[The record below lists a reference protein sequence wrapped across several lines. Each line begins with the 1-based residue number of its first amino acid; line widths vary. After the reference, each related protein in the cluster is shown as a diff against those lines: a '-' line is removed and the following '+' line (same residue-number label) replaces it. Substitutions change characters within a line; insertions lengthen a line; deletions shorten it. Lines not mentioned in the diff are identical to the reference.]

1 MTYQDDRLSRIE
13 SNLERLEVIVQRNS
27 EEITQSRRDMTELSR
42 KWDER
47 FYQLTKDNLNI
58 SRTIIITA
66 GAAIIFSPLLKE
78 IAPTLKAYLDQF
90 LMKAG

>member
-66 GAAIIFSPLLKE
+66 GAAIIFSPL
-78 IAPTLKAYLDQF
+78 
-90 LMKAG
+90 

>member
-1 MTYQDDRLSRIE
+1 
-13 SNLERLEVIVQRNS
+13 
-27 EEITQSRRDMTELSR
+27 MTELSK

-78 IAPTLKAYLDQF
+78 LAPTIKTYLDQF
-90 LMKAG
+90 IAKGS

>member
-1 MTYQDDRLSRIE
+1 MIVWDRIE
-13 SNLERLEVIVQRNS
+13 ANLERLEALVQRNS
-27 EEITQSRRDMTELSR
+27 DESTQSRKDMTELSK

-66 GAAIIFSPLLKE
+66 GATIIFSPLLKE
-78 IAPTLKAYLDQF
+78 LAPTIKTYLDQF
-90 LMKAG
+90 IAKGG